1 MSGFG
6 DEFHQSKAISRA
18 EQHRIVETYY
28 RETDFDYR
36 AVWRSERTRARHF
49 GFHYNGPFDHRHAVA
64 RASADLA
71 GTAAISEGTR
81 VLDCGCGLGG
91 TALWLA
97 QKCGALV
104 TGIDLLEHQVASAI
118 SAVRRLG
125 LASQARFLCGDAA
138 DTGLPDAS
146 FDVVLI
152 QEALCH
158 LPDKRA
164 FYAEARRLLAPGGRL
179 VVAEYMRRAGSISDE
194 HESILQRWCL
204 GWAMPQLWTQE
215 EHADAARRAG
225 FADVTILNESAAVN
239 ASLRSLHR
247 CCLLLGPLNSVLCA
261 VGLRSEPTQANIAAS
276 RLQYEAFREGLWMY
290 GKMLALEG
298 N

>member
-1 MSGFG
+1 MSGLD
-6 DEFHQSKAISRA
+6 DEFPLSGVVARA
-18 EQHRIVETYY
+18 EQHRMVDAYY

-36 AVWRSERTRARHF
+36 TVWRSNLTRARHF
-49 GFHYNGPFDHRHAVA
+49 GFHYNGPFDHHRAVA

-71 GTAAISEGTR
+71 KTAAAGEGTR

-97 QKCGALV
+97 QNCGALV
-104 TGIDLLEHQVASAI
+104 TGVDLLEHQVASAR
-118 SAVRRLG
+118 SAARRRG
-125 LASQARFLCGDAA
+125 LASRADFVCGDAV

-158 LPDKRA
+158 LPDKGA

-179 VVAEYMRRAGSISDE
+179 VVAEYMRQARSVSDE
-194 HESILQRWCL
+194 EESILRRWCQ
-204 GWAMPQLWTQE
+204 GWAMPDLWTPD

-225 FADVTILNESAAVN
+225 FADISILNESAAVN
-239 ASLRSLHR
+239 ASLRMLHR
-247 CCLLLGPLNSVLCA
+247 YCLVFGPLNSLLYA
-261 VGLRSEPTQANIAAS
+261 AGLRSEMTQANITAS

-298 N
+298 T